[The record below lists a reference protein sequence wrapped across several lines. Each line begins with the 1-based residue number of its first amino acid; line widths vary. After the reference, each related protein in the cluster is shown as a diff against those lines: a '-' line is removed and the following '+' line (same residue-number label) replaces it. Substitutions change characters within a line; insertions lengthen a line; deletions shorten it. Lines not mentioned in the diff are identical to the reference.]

1 MGKRLGILCILLGVA
16 CLLGAVGLAV
26 YNRRDE
32 QAASDFSQSLLQE
45 VRILMD
51 QTQSNPDLPQQP
63 PQSTVATQD
72 MAIPS
77 EMPTVTVNGYD
88 CIGILSI
95 PVIELELPILADW
108 SYAKLKKAPCHYYGT
123 YYQPDFVI
131 AGHNYKA
138 HFKKLSSLQE
148 GDLVIFTDATGAPH
162 YYEVVLLETLQKEA
176 TLEMIA
182 SGFDLSLYTCTPGG
196 ASRVTVRCKT
206 KA

>member
-1 MGKRLGILCILLGVA
+1 MGKRLGILCIILGVA
-16 CLLGAVGLAV
+16 CLLGAVGLVV

-63 PQSTVATQD
+63 PHSTVATQD

>member
-1 MGKRLGILCILLGVA
+1 MGKRMGILCIILGVA
-16 CLLGAVGLAV
+16 CLLGAVGLVV

>member
-1 MGKRLGILCILLGVA
+1 MGKWLGILCIILGVVCILA
-16 CLLGAVGLAV
+16 AMGLVV
-26 YNRRDE
+26 YNRQDE
-32 QAASDFSQSLLQE
+32 QAAADFSQSLLNE

-51 QTQSNPDLPQQP
+51 QAQSNPDRPQQP

-72 MAIPS
+72 MATPS
-77 EMPTVTVNGYD
+77 EMPRVTVNGYE

-95 PVIELELPILADW
+95 PVLELELPILADW

-206 KA
+206 KS